1 VPGSTRTSSQQPSVD
16 KPTVTKRIATAGVAI
31 LVAAAGCSASRTAAE
46 APSPSPPAPSLSS
59 SVPEAAPIVEPPPSP
74 KPTPPPVPAL
84 RWTPSPTPRRSA
96 AATLGPNT
104 GIAPPG
110 GITAIGDSV
119 MLDAAP
125 NLRSLLPGITID
137 AVVSRGVDAGIAGV
151 RSLAGAGQLGS
162 SVVVHLGTNGTFTPA
177 EMDQLVA
184 AAGGRRLVL
193 LTNHCPY
200 CSWTPSNNAVIE
212 AGCTPARRCSVA
224 DWNGLA
230 GANPQWFGR
239 DGVHMPIGGTG
250 GQAYAELVVQHL

>member
-1 VPGSTRTSSQQPSVD
+1 M
-16 KPTVTKRIATAGVAI
+16 TKRIATAGVAI

-46 APSPSPPAPSLSS
+46 APSPSPPTPSLS
-59 SVPEAAPIVEPPPSP
+59 EAAPVVEPPSPSP

-96 AATLGPNT
+96 AAAIGPPA
-104 GIAPPG
+104 GITPTG